1 MKDILVD
8 ANGDIV
14 IDNNDLKYVEDANLT
29 RQKVKLTLSTN
40 KGEWLFNANEGIDFF
55 AMLTKNPNEEQ
66 VYDTILDGLR
76 QVDEGIQI
84 QDYESSIT
92 GRKLNIRFTALD
104 TAFSV
109 NTNGN
114 GVNAV
119 IE

>member
-8 ANGDIV
+8 AYGDIV
-14 IDNNDLKYVEDANLT
+14 IDNNDLKYVEDANLI

-40 KGEWLFNANEGIDFF
+40 KGEWLFNKNEGIDFF

-66 VYDTILDGLR
+66 VYDTIIDGIR
-76 QVDEGIQI
+76 QVDENIMI

-104 TAFSV
+104 TVFSV
-109 NTNGN
+109 STNGN

>member
-8 ANGDIV
+8 AYGDIV
-14 IDNNDLKYVEDANLT
+14 IDNNDLKYVEDADLV

-66 VYDTILDGLR
+66 VYDTIIDGIR
-76 QVDEGIQI
+76 QVDENIII
-84 QDYESSIT
+84 QDYGSSIT

-109 NTNGN
+109 STNGN